1 MVGQWGTRP
10 SGIAQMYMFLVLY
23 LKFGL
28 TLWDLRQGKPLVV
41 GSLDAPAQGVASTV
55 RQGVGEWVEKYL
67 HRGKGAGKEEGRMDG
82 VCGMTTRKE
91 DII

>member
-1 MVGQWGTRP
+1 
-10 SGIAQMYMFLVLY
+10 
-23 LKFGL
+23 
-28 TLWDLRQGKPLVV
+28 
-41 GSLDAPAQGVASTV
+41 
-55 RQGVGEWVEKYL
+55 VGEWVEKYL